1 MTANHGKVIAHA
13 LVDLA
18 CAVPAAHDAQEDEM
32 THPPL
37 VRTAEPALAVD
48 LDLPLDVDTAD
59 RAADEALGL
68 KLGTTT
74 REEIDNHTLRIRGQ
88 VALFAKAVREGG
100 GVAARGSWLEADGL
114 LHGGPSDDSL
124 VFAALVYVRDLAR
137 LLRRLV
143 SEHRSQLERCR
154 APLPSRT
161 PQASLTRLSTS
172 RQTYLV
178 PSGLAPQHKA
188 MPTVSE

>member
-1 MTANHGKVIAHA
+1 MTEITTNRPQGRAGNGIA
-13 LVDLA
+13 
-18 CAVPAAHDAQEDEM
+18 PSE
-32 THPPL
+32 
-37 VRTAEPALAVD
+37 AE
-48 LDLPLDVDTAD
+48 LPLDIEEAD

-74 REEIDNHTLRIRGQ
+74 REEIDERTLQIRGQ
-88 VALFAKAVREGG
+88 VALFAEAVREGG

-114 LHGGPSDDSL
+114 LHSGPSDDSL

-143 SEHRSQLERCR
+143 SEHRSQLERCHTPLPTR
-154 APLPSRT
+154 APL
-161 PQASLTRLSTS
+161 ASVARLSRS

-188 MPTVSE
+188 MPTVPE